1 MKKNSVSTLP
11 PSPPQQKT
19 THQYTKKQKH
29 NIKTTALKIKIQWKF
44 GKNT

>member
-11 PSPPQQKT
+11 PPPPNKKPTNIQK
-19 THQYTKKQKH
+19 QKKH